1 MPIHRGRAVICGRDG
16 RTNQRSK
23 CVCHPSNGHGG
34 SSSGRFHPGQPRS
47 RMAMQRMGVQTSQPW
62 PHVRRLPLPTARVFF
77 FFFLPLFHFPPRPL
91 RRARDVVK
99 FPTAHTYV
107 SGREH
112 ENSFVSYWKVSRG
125 DREFK
130 VWSLGATYIR
140 WEGRRYTLYIY
151 LPETLFCRT
160 YWDSKVSRIPKM
172 NEWGS
177 SGSNICSRRVIF
189 VRSRFCFILLR
200 NKYVLETI

>member
-77 FFFLPLFHFPPRPL
+77 FFFFYLYFIFPLVLFDVHEMSLNFLPRTHMCRGGNTRIVSYHIGKFLVETESSKFGHLVPRIF
-91 RRARDVVK
+91 V
-99 FPTAHTYV
+99 
-107 SGREH
+107 GREDAILFTFICLKRY
-112 ENSFVSYWKVSRG
+112 FVVLIETRKCQEY
-125 DREFK
+125 
-130 VWSLGATYIR
+130 LR
-140 WEGRRYTLYIY
+140 WTNEALVEVIY
-151 LPETLFCRT
+151 
-160 YWDSKVSRIPKM
+160 VVA
-172 NEWGS
+172 EWFS
-177 SGSNICSRRVIF
+177 
-189 VRSRFCFILLR
+189 
-200 NKYVLETI
+200 

>member
-1 MPIHRGRAVICGRDG
+1 MEGQTNGPSVFAIQVMATEGPLLVGSTLDSHGQGWPCREWACKQASRDPMSEDCLFLQRA
-16 RTNQRSK
+16 
-23 CVCHPSNGHGG
+23 
-34 SSSGRFHPGQPRS
+34 F
-47 RMAMQRMGVQTSQPW
+47 
-62 PHVRRLPLPTARVFF
+62 FF
-77 FFFLPLFHFPPRPL
+77 FFFLTLFNFPPRPL

-160 YWDSKVSRIPKM
+160 Y
-172 NEWGS
+172 
-177 SGSNICSRRVIF
+177 
-189 VRSRFCFILLR
+189 
-200 NKYVLETI
+200 